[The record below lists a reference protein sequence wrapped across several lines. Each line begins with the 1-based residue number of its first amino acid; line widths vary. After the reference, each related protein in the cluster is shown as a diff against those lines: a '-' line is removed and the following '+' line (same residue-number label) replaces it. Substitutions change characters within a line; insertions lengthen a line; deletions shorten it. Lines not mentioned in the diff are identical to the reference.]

1 MNSGG
6 IMNDHISFIESLT
19 ENVEDWFY
27 SNHKRACYDAVDDY
41 IDDIRCMIANNND
54 NMVNTCMCDLVSVYC
69 MNKSEVN
76 SHVDDITDLLVKEAQ
91 NALENF
97 SYDRVDDDEDY

>member
-1 MNSGG
+1 MN
-6 IMNDHISFIESLT
+6 NCISFIESLT
-19 ENVEDWFY
+19 ENIEDWFY
-27 SNHKRACYDAVDDY
+27 SNHKRSCYDAVDDY

-54 NMVNTCMCDLVSVYC
+54 NMVNACMCDLVSVYR

-76 SHVDDITDLLVKEAQ
+76 SHVDDITDLLAKEAQ

>member
-1 MNSGG
+1 MN
-6 IMNDHISFIESLT
+6 NCISFIESLT
-19 ENVEDWFY
+19 ENIEDWFY

-41 IDDIRCMIANNND
+41 IDDIRCTIANNND
-54 NMVNTCMCDLVSVYC
+54 NMVNACMRDLVSVYR

-76 SHVDDITDLLVKEAQ
+76 SHVDDITDLLSKEAQ

>member
-1 MNSGG
+1 MS
-6 IMNDHISFIESLT
+6 DCISFIESLT

-27 SNHKRACYDAVDDY
+27 SNCKRTHYDAIDDY

-54 NMVNTCMCDLVSVYC
+54 NMVDDCMRDLVSVYC

-76 SHVDDITDLLVKEAQ
+76 SHVNDITDLLVKEAQ

-97 SYDRVDDDEDY
+97 TYDRNDDDEDY

>member
-1 MNSGG
+1 MN
-6 IMNDHISFIESLT
+6 NCISFIESLT
-19 ENVEDWFY
+19 ENIEDWFY

-54 NMVNTCMCDLVSVYC
+54 NMVNSCMRDLVSVYR

-76 SHVDDITDLLVKEAQ
+76 RHVSDITDLLVKEAQ

>member
-1 MNSGG
+1 
-6 IMNDHISFIESLT
+6 
-19 ENVEDWFY
+19 
-27 SNHKRACYDAVDDY
+27 
-41 IDDIRCMIANNND
+41 MIANNND
-54 NMVNTCMCDLVSVYC
+54 NMVNTCMRDLVSVYR

-76 SHVDDITDLLVKEAQ
+76 SHVDDITDLLAKEAQ

>member
-1 MNSGG
+1 
-6 IMNDHISFIESLT
+6 MNDCISFIESLT
-19 ENVEDWFY
+19 ENIEDWFY

-54 NMVNTCMCDLVSVYC
+54 DMVHDCMRDLVNVYD
-69 MNKSEVN
+69 MNKKEVN

>member
-1 MNSGG
+1 MN
-6 IMNDHISFIESLT
+6 NCISFIESLT
-19 ENVEDWFY
+19 ENIEDWFY

-54 NMVNTCMCDLVSVYC
+54 NMVNTCMRDLVSVYR

-76 SHVDDITDLLVKEAQ
+76 RHVSDITDLLAKEAQ

>member
-1 MNSGG
+1 
-6 IMNDHISFIESLT
+6 MNDYISFIESLT
-19 ENVEDWFY
+19 ENIEDWFY

-54 NMVNTCMCDLVSVYC
+54 NMVNACMRDLVSVYR

-76 SHVDDITDLLVKEAQ
+76 SHVDDMTDLLVKEAQ

-97 SYDRVDDDEDY
+97 SYDRVDEDEDY

>member
-1 MNSGG
+1 
-6 IMNDHISFIESLT
+6 MNDCISFIESLT
-19 ENVEDWFY
+19 ENIEDWFY

-54 NMVNTCMCDLVSVYC
+54 NMVNACMRDLVSVYR

-97 SYDRVDDDEDY
+97 SYERVDNDEDY

>member
-1 MNSGG
+1 MN
-6 IMNDHISFIESLT
+6 NCISFIESLT
-19 ENVEDWFY
+19 ENIEDWFY

-54 NMVNTCMCDLVSVYC
+54 NMVNACMRDLVSVYR

-76 SHVDDITDLLVKEAQ
+76 SHVDDITDLLVEEAQ

>member
-1 MNSGG
+1 MN
-6 IMNDHISFIESLT
+6 NCISFIESLT
-19 ENVEDWFY
+19 ESIEDWFY

-41 IDDIRCMIANNND
+41 IDDTRCMIANNND
-54 NMVNTCMCDLVSVYC
+54 NMINTCMRDLVSVYR

-76 SHVDDITDLLVKEAQ
+76 SHVDDITDLLAKEAQ

>member
-1 MNSGG
+1 MN
-6 IMNDHISFIESLT
+6 NCISFIESLT
-19 ENVEDWFY
+19 ENIEDWFY
-27 SNHKRACYDAVDDY
+27 SNHKRSCYDAVDDY
-41 IDDIRCMIANNND
+41 IDDIRCMIANNNND
-54 NMVNTCMCDLVSVYC
+54 MIDDCMCDLVSVYR
-69 MNKSEVN
+69 MNKSEVS

>member
-1 MNSGG
+1 
-6 IMNDHISFIESLT
+6 MNDCISFIESLT
-19 ENVEDWFY
+19 ENIEDWFY

-54 NMVNTCMCDLVSVYC
+54 NMINACMRDLVSVYR

-76 SHVDDITDLLVKEAQ
+76 SHVDDITDLLSKEAQ

>member
-1 MNSGG
+1 MN
-6 IMNDHISFIESLT
+6 NCISFIESLT
-19 ENVEDWFY
+19 ENIEDWFY

-41 IDDIRCMIANNND
+41 IDDIRCMIANNNG
-54 NMVNTCMCDLVSVYC
+54 NMVNACMRDLVSVYR

-76 SHVDDITDLLVKEAQ
+76 SHVDDITDLLAKEAQ

-97 SYDRVDDDEDY
+97 SYDSVDDDEDY

>member
-1 MNSGG
+1 MN
-6 IMNDHISFIESLT
+6 NHISFIESLT
-19 ENVEDWFY
+19 ENIEDWFY

-41 IDDIRCMIANNND
+41 IDDIRCMIANNNG
-54 NMVNTCMCDLVSVYC
+54 NMVNACMCDLVSVYR

-76 SHVDDITDLLVKEAQ
+76 SHVDDITDLLAKEAQ

>member
-1 MNSGG
+1 MN
-6 IMNDHISFIESLT
+6 NCISFIESLT
-19 ENVEDWFY
+19 ENIEDWFY
-27 SNHKRACYDAVDDY
+27 SNHKRSCYDAVDDY
-41 IDDIRCMIANNND
+41 IDDIRCMIANNNND
-54 NMVNTCMCDLVSVYC
+54 MIDDCMCDLVSVYR

>member
-1 MNSGG
+1 MN
-6 IMNDHISFIESLT
+6 NCISFIESLT
-19 ENVEDWFY
+19 ENIEDWFY

-54 NMVNTCMCDLVSVYC
+54 NMVNDCMRDLVSVYR

-76 SHVDDITDLLVKEAQ
+76 SHVDDITDLLVNEAQ

-97 SYDRVDDDEDY
+97 SYVRVDDDEDY

>member
-1 MNSGG
+1 
-6 IMNDHISFIESLT
+6 MNDCISFIESLT

-27 SNHKRACYDAVDDY
+27 SNHKRACYDAIDDY

-54 NMVNTCMCDLVSVYC
+54 GMIDDCMRDLVSVYY
-69 MNKSEVN
+69 MNKKAVN

-97 SYDRVDDDEDY
+97 TYDRNDDDEDY